1 MREDPQRFLPLSTAT
16 LHILL
21 ALAGEDRHGY
31 AIMQEVGRQTAGKYK
46 LSPGTLYDNLQKL
59 MDQGVVEDRG
69 QKADDDDPRRRYYRL
84 SALGRGVLTAEIDR
98 LERLIREG
106 RGFLRASK
114 PRRA

>member
-1 MREDPQRFLPLSTAT
+1 MREDPQRFLPLSTAA

-31 AIMQEVGRQTAGKYK
+31 AIMQEAGRQTAGKYK

-59 MDQGVVEDRG
+59 IEQGIVEDRG

-98 LERLIREG
+98 LERLIRDG
-106 RGFLRASK
+106 RGFLRGSK